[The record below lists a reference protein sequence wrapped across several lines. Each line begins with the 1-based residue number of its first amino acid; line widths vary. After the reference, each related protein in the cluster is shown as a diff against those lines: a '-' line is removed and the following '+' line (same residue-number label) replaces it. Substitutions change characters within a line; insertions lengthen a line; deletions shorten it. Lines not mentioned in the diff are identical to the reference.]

1 MPTIILK
8 IFLGFVFLTAM
19 AQFTIALS
27 YQEVA
32 IPITGQSLGVLVI
45 ACLLGAK
52 NGGLTILLYLLI
64 GGMGLPVFANGGSG
78 WEVFTK
84 SSGGFLYGFLVAGY
98 LTGWLSERW
107 GIGGFMKNVTM
118 MAIGTA
124 IILLFGIGHLTGKY
138 GVEKALEYGF
148 YPFWPGAIIKI
159 GLGAIL
165 VSIWHRFFSKI

>member
-8 IFLGFVFLTAM
+8 TFFGFVFLTAM
-19 AQFTIALS
+19 TQFTIDLS

-32 IPITGQSLGVLVI
+32 IPITGQSLGALVI

-52 NGGLTILLYLLI
+52 VGGLTILLYLLL

-84 SSGGFLYGFLVAGY
+84 GSGGFLYGFLIAGC

-107 GIGGFMKNVTM
+107 GISNFLKNIAM
-118 MAIGTA
+118 MGIGTA

-138 GVEKALEYGF
+138 GIGKALEYGF
-148 YPFWPGAIIKI
+148 YPFWPGAIIKVVI
-159 GLGAIL
+159 GAIL
-165 VSIWHRFFSKI
+165 LSIWHQFFVKQ